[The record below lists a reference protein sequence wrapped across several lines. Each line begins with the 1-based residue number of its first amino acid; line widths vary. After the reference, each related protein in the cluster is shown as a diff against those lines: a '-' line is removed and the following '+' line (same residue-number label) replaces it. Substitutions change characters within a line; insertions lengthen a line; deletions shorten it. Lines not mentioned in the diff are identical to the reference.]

1 MDIPNFKDI
10 LQKLSVFKSNLS
22 LLVPFIIALASG
34 LLFVPTLLMSS
45 KLRQQVEQKS
55 IREGGRS
62 VQILQDKAV
71 SREQYQVEAE
81 RQKAHASDA
90 NAIEAL
96 AMQNTQRQLLSY
108 DIFPEPNG
116 SSTLVFQEFG
126 KHFREAIDELIV
138 RTNGRDRPTD
148 AELSRALEDSS
159 ALSTKR
165 RSSAYSTDFS
175 MSSYSMGSPRSPSGG
190 PGGMSRM
197 YKSNIERMI
206 LEQVCRERAAS
217 ISVYVNSGD
226 LSGYNYWADYK
237 YDVLIEKAVEDC
249 WYHQLAYWA
258 MEDVF
263 DTIIAMNSGHENV
276 LTAPVKRF
284 QRISFTMGLK
294 RPGGGGSINRG
305 FRRLKKEKDEADKPI
320 YVLSTT
326 DGLTESCTGR
336 FSNDDID
343 VIHFNVAVVV
353 GTKSVL
359 PFMQQL
365 CSAKE
370 HKFSGYLEGLDQLKT
385 YKHTQISI
393 LECKTVSA
401 NPEEPDHRY
410 YSYGED
416 SVVELDLICE
426 YIFNKKGYEEI
437 KPESVKKTLG
447 PEEQTTGQGQVH
459 GQIR

>member
-10 LQKLSVFKSNLS
+10 VQKLSVFKNNLS
-22 LLVPFIIALASG
+22 LLVPVIIVLVSV
-34 LLFVPTLLMSS
+34 LLFVPTQLMSS
-45 KLRQQVEQKS
+45 KLRQQVEQES
-55 IREGGRS
+55 ISKGARI
-62 VQILQDKAV
+62 VLDLQDQVV
-71 SREQYQVEAE
+71 SREQYIVEAE
-81 RQKAHASDA
+81 RQKAHANDA

-116 SSTLVFQEFG
+116 SSTLVFLEFG

-138 RTNGRDRPTD
+138 RVNGRDRPTD
-148 AELSRALEDSS
+148 AELSRALENSS

-165 RSSAYSTDFS
+165 RSSAYSMESS
-175 MSSYSMGSPRSPSGG
+175 MAYSVGSPRSPSGG
-190 PGGMSRM
+190 SRGMSRM
-197 YKSNIERMI
+197 YKSDIERMI
-206 LEQVCRERAAS
+206 LEQVCKERAAS
-217 ISVYVNSGD
+217 ISVYVNSAD

-249 WYHQLAYWA
+249 WYHQLAFWA

-263 DTIIAMNSGHENV
+263 DTIIAMNSDHENV

-284 QRISFTMGLK
+284 LRISFTMGLK
-294 RPGGGGSINRG
+294 RPGSGGGGVNRG
-305 FRRLKKEKDEADKPI
+305 FRRTNIQKDEADKPI

-336 FSNDDID
+336 FSDDDID

-359 PFMQQL
+359 PFMQEL

-370 HKFSGYLEGLDQLKT
+370 HKFSGYIEGLDQPKT
-385 YKHTQISI
+385 YKHNQISI
-393 LECKTVSA
+393 LESKTVSA
-401 NPEEPDHRY
+401 NPEELDHRY

-437 KPESVKKTLG
+437 IPASVKKTLG
-447 PEEQTTGQGQVH
+447 AEEQTTGQGQVQ
-459 GQIR
+459 GR